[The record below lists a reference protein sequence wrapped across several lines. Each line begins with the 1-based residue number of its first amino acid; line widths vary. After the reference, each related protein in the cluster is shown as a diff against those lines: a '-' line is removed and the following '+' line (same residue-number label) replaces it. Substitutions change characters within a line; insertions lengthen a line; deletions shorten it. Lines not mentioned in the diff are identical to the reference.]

1 MINTGLMYLTILDAI
16 NLGTS
21 GQHIWQNEDPTR
33 IQHADGTTQ
42 QLAKHSMEAIHWLM
56 DPAKTL
62 KNKLGFFPKAGLA
75 FLDDQG
81 GTYLERAGTVAKL
94 AAPFSVGSAL
104 QAPEGEGAWR
114 AFMSAAGFPIYGKPL
129 SYLRDPNDVLKEKMK
144 RKEVRQEN
152 QKERIEEIQRRAET
166 SQLRG
171 LFSEY
176 L

>member
-1 MINTGLMYLTILDAI
+1 
-16 NLGTS
+16 
-21 GQHIWQNEDPTR
+21 
-33 IQHADGTTQ
+33 
-42 QLAKHSMEAIHWLM
+42 M

-62 KNKLGFFPKAGLA
+62 KNKLGFFPKAALA

-81 GTYLERAGTVAKL
+81 GNYLERAGTVAKL

-114 AFMSAAGFPIYGKPL
+114 AFMSAAGFPIYGKPTA
-129 SYLRDPNDVLKEKMK
+129 YLRDPKDVLTEKLE
-144 RKEVRQEN
+144 RKELRLEN
-152 QKERIEEIQRRAET
+152 KLEKAEEIRRKAET

-171 LFSEY
+171 LFDKY